1 MITIPMLT
9 SDESPPSDT
18 VVTEDDDEVVEMI
31 KELLDTRIRPTVM
44 EDGGDII
51 FKGFD
56 VDSGIVKL
64 KLQVQNLLKNLTT
77 HMYNAQLKPKI

>member
-77 HMYNAQLKPKI
+77 HMKMPN

>member
-1 MITIPMLT
+1 MLT